1 MIPRYTREEIGRVWS
16 DANKFASWLDVE
28 LAATETLAEA
38 GQVPKDAAAAIR
50 ARAKIDVARINE
62 LEARVKHDV
71 IAFTMAVGESIAD
84 PAAARWLHYGMTS
97 NDVVDTAQALLIR
110 DASRLIEAALAETR
124 GRISGP
130 DGAARR
136 LGVPRTTLEYKI
148 KSLRINKYRFRVKAR
163 ELVAP

>member
-1 MIPRYTREEIGRVWS
+1 MGHVWS
-16 DANKFASWLDVE
+16 HGNKFAKWLEVE

-50 ARAKIDVARINE
+50 TRAKVEVARIHE

-97 NDVVDTAQALLIR
+97 NHAVHTAQALPIRRASKLI
-110 DASRLIEAALAETR
+110 D
-124 GRISGP
+124 P
-130 DGAARR
+130 
-136 LGVPRTTLEYKI
+136 
-148 KSLRINKYRFRVKAR
+148 
-163 ELVAP
+163 